1 MFFDAGHGFEIADRS
16 TKTIAP
22 SRVINNIR
30 AWKLVFVD
38 AAQRMSQFIEG
49 IAAPTFGDFGDG
61 VRSGPRSLGD
71 RERPR
76 CLHLAHFHTNEY
88 LITLLR
94 PISDRA
100 IKFQ

>member
-1 MFFDAGHGFEIADRS
+1 M
-16 TKTIAP
+16 IAP

-71 RERPR
+71 ESGPEF
-76 CLHLAHFHTNEY
+76 CTP
-88 LITLLR
+88 LI
-94 PISDRA
+94 SA
-100 IKFQ
+100 QMNSC